1 MKTRLDTAI
10 RRWLAAERRGRHDA
24 AELALVRIF
33 QALPMPA
40 ASAGFVDRVMAG
52 AGLGRPAVYPWW
64 SRAAIAASLLL
75 PGLALAYTLPLV
87 FSLIRLVA
95 PAEVA
100 AGLVQGF
107 VGLAGRLD
115 EVLSL
120 WRFFAGLVEASMLI
134 VTAPPVLA
142 TLLILT
148 VLSAFTFRGLSEL
161 LSLARR
167 PGHVQAH

>member
-1 MKTRLDTAI
+1 M
-10 RRWLAAERRGRHDA
+10 
-24 AELALVRIF
+24 
-33 QALPMPA
+33 
-40 ASAGFVDRVMAG
+40 
-52 AGLGRPAVYPWW
+52 
-64 SRAAIAASLLL
+64 
-75 PGLALAYTLPLV
+75 
-87 FSLIRLVA
+87 A